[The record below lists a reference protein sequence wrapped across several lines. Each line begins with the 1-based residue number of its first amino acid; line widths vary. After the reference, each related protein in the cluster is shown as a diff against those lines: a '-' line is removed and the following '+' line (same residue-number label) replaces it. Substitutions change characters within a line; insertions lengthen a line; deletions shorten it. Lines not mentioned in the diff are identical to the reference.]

1 MDNNNDDNIN
11 MYKSINYNGRIIK
24 TTACNIYELS
34 DELNVDRQNK
44 VIIKNGYQT
53 DENLKLSDGDIVTI
67 IQKGVMPD
75 KEQLKEMMR
84 ARHTPGVYDA
94 VKDAKVAIMGLGGLG
109 SNIAIMLARTGVGHL
124 KLVDFDIVE
133 PSNLNRQQYSI
144 TQLGKRKTDALKEII
159 NQINPF
165 LDIKTEFVRVTEKN
179 VLSITDG
186 YDIVCEAFD
195 KPDAKVMLTQ
205 CILSQTD
212 KVLIAASGMAGI
224 EDSNAVKTRK
234 VTDRFYVCGDGMTE
248 AKEGRGLM
256 APRVTI
262 CAAHQANAVL
272 DVIIK

>member
-234 VTDRFYVCGDGMTE
+234 VTDQFYVCGDGMTE